1 MSIQSRARIL
11 VKLLGS
17 RQVIYSLCSL
27 SEVNDCSTDT
37 LRAGLLGWR
46 ITYWGADK
54 PLRLAKPTASL
65 MIKKLREEG
74 YLEIRERRIF
84 LDKKGE
90 KMIEEALWKH
100 GVLENAFVKL
110 GLSSREACEISWRIL
125 DRVPSKIVE
134 RIWRNIGMPDRCPCG
149 YPLPTGG
156 REDILNFEVC
166 KTSDSLRRYGSDRS
180 KSD

>member
-1 MSIQSRARIL
+1 MSKLSPRRIDYLIAVFKCSKGKGYARQREIIEE
-11 VKLLGS
+11 LG
-17 RQVIYSLCSL
+17 I
-27 SEVNDCSTDT
+27 
-37 LRAGLLGWR
+37 
-46 ITYWGADK
+46 
-54 PLRLAKPTASL
+54 AKPTASL

-149 YPLPTGG
+149 YLLPTGD

-166 KTSDSLRRYGSDRS
+166 KASDSLRRYGSDRS